1 MEPEGGKKP
10 GRKPGNGGKKPG
22 EGEGGKKPGR
32 KPGDGGKKPGDGEG
46 GRPGKPGWP
55 RKPGEG
61 EGGDGE
67 DEDEDEDEDEVD
79 WDNPW
84 CGKCKVFKHICEW
97 MPKWRKCKK
106 LDMICSKCTGLNATA
121 LVEEEAEKDADGF
134 NAGHDAVN
142 EQEADE
148 LSELLQGETE
158 SQQPGGR
165 AERAAPGRDR

>member
-1 MEPEGGKKP
+1 MEPEGGKRP
-10 GRKPGNGGKKPG
+10 GRKPGYGGKKPG

-67 DEDEDEDEDEVD
+67 DEDEVD

-84 CGKCKVFKHICEW
+84 CGKCKIFKNICEW

-106 LDMICSKCTGLNATA
+106 
-121 LVEEEAEKDADGF
+121 
-134 NAGHDAVN
+134 
-142 EQEADE
+142 
-148 LSELLQGETE
+148 
-158 SQQPGGR
+158 R
-165 AERAAPGRDR
+165 